1 MTDTQSLNFSHITTV
16 IFDMDGTLIEHTWQ
30 LSQITEALFA
40 RFADKLAPVSHNEF
54 YDLFW
59 SKNEDMWYMMVDG
72 VLDGDTA
79 AKYSYINT
87 LHALGK
93 DTALAEPMLA
103 YWHQLVLE
111 EARPFEDTFTVLTAL
126 RDKYATG
133 IVTNGFATLQRAK
146 INRYHLAEYVDFI
159 LVSEEAGF
167 HKPDKRIFLKALEMA
182 GNASAQQTLYI
193 GDNPISD
200 IQGAQQ
206 IGIIPLFINPRND
219 LDAPNGVAEIQKLSD
234 LLKLLGLKIN

>member
-1 MTDTQSLNFSHITTV
+1 MTGTHHSQYAHVTTI

-30 LSQITEALFA
+30 LRRITETLFA
-40 RFADKLAPVSHNEF
+40 RFAGELAPVSHSEF

-59 SKNEDMWYMMVDG
+59 PKNEDMWYMMVDG

-87 LHALGK
+87 LRALSK
-93 DTALAEPMLA
+93 DTALAQPMLA

-111 EARPFEDTFTVLTAL
+111 EARPFEDTFAVLTAL

-146 INRYHLAEYVDFI
+146 INRYHLAEYVDFT
-159 LVSEEAGF
+159 LVSEEVGF

-182 GNASAQQTLYI
+182 GNASPQQTLYI
-193 GDNPISD
+193 GDNPVSD
-200 IQGAQQ
+200 IQGAQDA
-206 IGIIPLFINPRND
+206 GITPILMNSRND
-219 LDAPNGVAEIQKLSD
+219 LTAPDGVAKVQKLSD
-234 LLKLLGLKIN
+234 LLKLLGLKN

>member
-1 MTDTQSLNFSHITTV
+1 MTGTHPSQYAHVTTI

-30 LSQITEALFA
+30 LRRITETLFA
-40 RFADKLAPVSHNEF
+40 RFAGELAPVSHSEF

-59 SKNEDMWYMMVDG
+59 PKNEDMWYMMVDG

-87 LHALGK
+87 LRALSK
-93 DTALAEPMLA
+93 DTALAQPMLA

-111 EARPFEDTFTVLTAL
+111 EARPFEDTFAVLTAL

-146 INRYHLAEYVDFI
+146 INRYHLAEYVDFT
-159 LVSEEAGF
+159 LVSEEVGF
-167 HKPDKRIFLKALEMA
+167 HKPDKRIFLKALEIA
-182 GNASAQQTLYI
+182 GNASPQQTLYI
-193 GDNPISD
+193 GDNPVSD
-200 IQGAQQ
+200 IQGAQDA
-206 IGIIPLFINPRND
+206 GITPILMNSRND
-219 LDAPNGVAEIQKLSD
+219 LTAPDGVAKVQKLSD
-234 LLKLLGLKIN
+234 LLKLLGLKN

>member
-1 MTDTQSLNFSHITTV
+1 MTGTHPSQYAHVTTI

-30 LSQITEALFA
+30 LRRITETLFA
-40 RFADKLAPVSHNEF
+40 RFAGELAPVSPSEF

-59 SKNEDMWYMMVDG
+59 PKNEDMWYMMVDG

-87 LHALGK
+87 LRALGK
-93 DTALAEPMLA
+93 DTALAQPMLA

-111 EARPFEDTFTVLTAL
+111 EARPFEDTFAVLTAL

-146 INRYHLAEYVDFI
+146 INRYHLAEYVDFT
-159 LVSEEAGF
+159 LVSEEIGF
-167 HKPDKRIFLKALEMA
+167 HKPDKRIFLKALEIA
-182 GNASAQQTLYI
+182 GNASPQQTLYI
-193 GDNPISD
+193 GDNPVSD
-200 IQGAQQ
+200 IQGAQDA
-206 IGIIPLFINPRND
+206 GITPILMNSRND
-219 LDAPNGVAEIQKLSD
+219 LTAPDGVAKVQKLSD
-234 LLKLLGLKIN
+234 LLKLLGLKN

>member
-1 MTDTQSLNFSHITTV
+1 MTGTHSSQYAHVTTI

-30 LSQITEALFA
+30 LRRITETLFA
-40 RFADKLAPVSHNEF
+40 RFAGELAPVSHSEF

-59 SKNEDMWYMMVDG
+59 PKNEDMWYMMVDG

-87 LHALGK
+87 LRALSK
-93 DTALAEPMLA
+93 DTALAQPMLA

-111 EARPFEDTFTVLTAL
+111 EARPFEDTFAVLTAL

-146 INRYHLAEYVDFI
+146 INRYHLAEYVDFT
-159 LVSEEAGF
+159 LVSEEVGF
-167 HKPDKRIFLKALEMA
+167 HKPDKRIFLKALEIA
-182 GNASAQQTLYI
+182 GNASPQQTLYI
-193 GDNPISD
+193 GDNPVSD
-200 IQGAQQ
+200 IQGAQDA
-206 IGIIPLFINPRND
+206 GITPILMNSRND
-219 LDAPNGVAEIQKLSD
+219 LTAPDGVAKVQKLSD
-234 LLKLLGLKIN
+234 LLKLLGLKN

>member
-1 MTDTQSLNFSHITTV
+1 MTGTHHSQYAHVTTI

-30 LSQITEALFA
+30 LRRITETLFA
-40 RFADKLAPVSHNEF
+40 RFAGELAPVSHSEF

-59 SKNEDMWYMMVDG
+59 PKNEDMWYMMVDG

-87 LHALGK
+87 LRALSK
-93 DTALAEPMLA
+93 DTALAQPMLA

-111 EARPFEDTFTVLTAL
+111 EARPFEDTFVVLTAL

-146 INRYHLAEYVDFI
+146 INRYHLAEYVDFT
-159 LVSEEAGF
+159 LVSEEVGF

-182 GNASAQQTLYI
+182 GNASPQQTLYI
-193 GDNPISD
+193 GDNPVSD
-200 IQGAQQ
+200 IQGAQDA
-206 IGIIPLFINPRND
+206 GITPILMNSRND
-219 LDAPNGVAEIQKLSD
+219 LTAPDGVAKVQKLSD
-234 LLKLLGLKIN
+234 LLKLLGLKN

>member
-1 MTDTQSLNFSHITTV
+1 MTGTHPSQYAHVTTI

-30 LSQITEALFA
+30 LRRITETLFA
-40 RFADKLAPVSHNEF
+40 RFADELAPMSHNEF

-59 SKNEDMWYMMVDG
+59 PKNEDMWYMMVDG

-87 LHALGK
+87 LRALSK
-93 DTALAEPMLA
+93 DTALAQPMLA

-111 EARPFEDTFTVLTAL
+111 EARPFEDTFAVLTAL

-146 INRYHLAEYVDFI
+146 INRYHLAEYVDFT
-159 LVSEEAGF
+159 LVSEEIGF

-182 GNASAQQTLYI
+182 GNASPQQTLYI
-193 GDNPISD
+193 GDNPVSD
-200 IQGAQQ
+200 IQGAQDA
-206 IGIIPLFINPRND
+206 GITPILMNSRND
-219 LDAPNGVAEIQKLSD
+219 LTAPDGIAKVQKLSD
-234 LLKLLGLKIN
+234 LLKLLGLKN